1 MSLSTNAN
9 ILSVGPSQPEM
20 RRPTDFGLGIFVSVQ
35 SSSTR
40 GGFDVCKSH
49 SIVVS
54 SINWPSY
61 RSSIKLVT
69 LLAVSATMGWS
80 RGW

>member
-1 MSLSTNAN
+1 MSLSTNAD
-9 ILSVGPSQPEM
+9 ILSVGLSHSEM
-20 RRPTDFGLGIFVSVQ
+20 IGRPTGLGIRS
-35 SSSTR
+35 
-40 GGFDVCKSH
+40 GFGVCKSH

-61 RSSIKLVT
+61 RYSIKLVT
-69 LLAVSATMGWS
+69 LLAVSITIGWS